1 MNSPESLPENTF
13 SVFALSPLAFSAAVT
28 SLALTADAF
37 LPFLSVTLEAM
48 DAGSGSDLPPHT
60 SERYVRN
67 KATPAMIR
75 AASTATSMMMSL
87 FGPGLVAAV
96 VVAVAGAVCVAVA
109 TVAVGCVAAGAETT
123 AGADMPAAPCG
134 IGIGGTAAPPG
145 PGTEAAAGAG
155 VAPAGVGATGAS
167 CGVMEALDAAVF
179 ASVAVS
185 GVPHVSQNLLPSAL
199 SVWQLGQ
206 SINGISYEST
216 RLRSRTIM
224 V

>member
-1 MNSPESLPENTF
+1 
-13 SVFALSPLAFSAAVT
+13 
-28 SLALTADAF
+28 
-37 LPFLSVTLEAM
+37 
-48 DAGSGSDLPPHT
+48 
-60 SERYVRN
+60 
-67 KATPAMIR
+67 
-75 AASTATSMMMSL
+75 MMSL

-216 RLRSRTIM
+216 RLRSRTNGLTGAAIGKRSKNTAPANM
-224 V
+224 SASVEGRDCFSRARCSRRTDRSSHAAACRSRPAVPR